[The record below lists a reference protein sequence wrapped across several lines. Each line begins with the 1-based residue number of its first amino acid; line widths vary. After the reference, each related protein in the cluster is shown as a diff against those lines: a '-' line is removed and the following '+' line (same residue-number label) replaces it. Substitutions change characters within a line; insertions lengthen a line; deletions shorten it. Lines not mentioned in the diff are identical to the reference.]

1 MTSMQCGADS
11 GRVRSPTNLSVD
23 DQRSERGTSGSS
35 LGEGIKRLKWGVSL
49 TVEHRKKLD
58 QNLVFFRFDLT
69 VSAIDP

>member
-35 LGEGIKRLKWGVSL
+35 LGEGIK
-49 TVEHRKKLD
+49 
-58 QNLVFFRFDLT
+58 
-69 VSAIDP
+69 